1 MRASNK
7 RDPSNF
13 GNCDVRFP
21 DTHGC
26 EEFYPDV
33 ESQGN
38 YEEGHEKPTI
48 LVKIGG
54 STFGSGDTTIEDL
67 VNLQKQGDQVI
78 VVHGGGRTISEWMD
92 NQGIRPKFIGGLRVT
107 DLRSLDIAVSVL
119 AGLINKSLVAS
130 INLRGGKAIGL
141 SGVDGAM
148 IQAEK
153 ASNDLGYVGRIKS
166 VDVGP
171 LRHVLDSGYI
181 PVVAPIGIDLSRDVG
196 QDGEM
201 LNINADTVAG
211 KLSEAMKAD
220 KMVFLTDV
228 TGVLD
233 SSNRLIS
240 RITERQASTLV
251 RSKVIAGGM
260 IPKIE
265 ACLSAVKAGGA
276 SYIVDGREPRA
287 LGRALS
293 GQVLGTRI
301 G

>member
-1 MRASNK
+1 M
-7 RDPSNF
+7 
-13 GNCDVRFP
+13 
-21 DTHGC
+21 
-26 EEFYPDV
+26 
-33 ESQGN
+33 
-38 YEEGHEKPTI
+38 
-48 LVKIGG
+48 
-54 STFGSGDTTIEDL
+54 
-67 VNLQKQGDQVI
+67 
-78 VVHGGGRTISEWMD
+78 
-92 NQGIRPKFIGGLRVT
+92 
-107 DLRSLDIAVSVL
+107 
-119 AGLINKSLVAS
+119 
-130 INLRGGKAIGL
+130 
-141 SGVDGAM
+141 
-148 IQAEK
+148 
-153 ASNDLGYVGRIKS
+153 
-166 VDVGP
+166 DVGP

-276 SYIVDGREPRA
+276 SYIVDGRAPRA

>member
-1 MRASNK
+1 M
-7 RDPSNF
+7 
-13 GNCDVRFP
+13 
-21 DTHGC
+21 
-26 EEFYPDV
+26 
-33 ESQGN
+33 
-38 YEEGHEKPTI
+38 
-48 LVKIGG
+48 
-54 STFGSGDTTIEDL
+54 
-67 VNLQKQGDQVI
+67 
-78 VVHGGGRTISEWMD
+78 
-92 NQGIRPKFIGGLRVT
+92 
-107 DLRSLDIAVSVL
+107 
-119 AGLINKSLVAS
+119 
-130 INLRGGKAIGL
+130 
-141 SGVDGAM
+141 
-148 IQAEK
+148 
-153 ASNDLGYVGRIKS
+153 
-166 VDVGP
+166 DVGP

-251 RSKVIAGGM
+251 SSKVIAGGM

>member
-1 MRASNK
+1 M
-7 RDPSNF
+7 
-13 GNCDVRFP
+13 
-21 DTHGC
+21 
-26 EEFYPDV
+26 
-33 ESQGN
+33 
-38 YEEGHEKPTI
+38 
-48 LVKIGG
+48 
-54 STFGSGDTTIEDL
+54 
-67 VNLQKQGDQVI
+67 
-78 VVHGGGRTISEWMD
+78 
-92 NQGIRPKFIGGLRVT
+92 
-107 DLRSLDIAVSVL
+107 
-119 AGLINKSLVAS
+119 
-130 INLRGGKAIGL
+130 
-141 SGVDGAM
+141 
-148 IQAEK
+148 
-153 ASNDLGYVGRIKS
+153 
-166 VDVGP
+166 
-171 LRHVLDSGYI
+171 
-181 PVVAPIGIDLSRDVG
+181 G

-220 KMVFLTDV
+220 KMGFLTDV

>member
-7 RDPSNF
+7 RELSSFEND
-13 GNCDVRFP
+13 DVGFTNT
-21 DTHGC
+21 DEGK
-26 EEFYPDV
+26 EFYSAA
-33 ESQGN
+33 ESRVN
-38 YEEGHEKPTI
+38 SEEGHEKPTI

-67 VNLQKQGDQVI
+67 VNLQNRGEQVI
-78 VVHGGGRTISEWMD
+78 VVHGGGKTISEWMN

-107 DLRSLDIAVSVL
+107 DLRSLDIAISVL

-130 INLRGGKAIGL
+130 INLSGGKAIGL
-141 SGVDGAM
+141 SGVDGAI

-153 ASNDLGYVGRIKS
+153 ASSDLGYVGQIKS
-166 VDVGP
+166 VDVAP
-171 LRHVLDSGYI
+171 LRGVLDSGYI
-181 PVVAPIGIDLSRDVG
+181 PVIAPIGIDLSRDVG

-211 KLSEAMKAD
+211 KLSEAMKAN

-240 RITERQASTLV
+240 RITERQALTLV
-251 RSKVIAGGM
+251 RSKIIAGGM
-260 IPKIE
+260 IPKIK
-265 ACLSAVKAGGA
+265 ACLSAVKAGGS

-287 LGRALS
+287 LDRAVS
-293 GQVLGTRI
+293 GHALGTRI

>member
-7 RDPSNF
+7 RELSNF
-13 GNCDVRFP
+13 ENGDVRFP
-21 DTHGC
+21 GTLGG
-26 EEFYPDV
+26 EEFCTD
-33 ESQGN
+33 SQSHMHSKD
-38 YEEGHEKPTI
+38 GHEKLTI

-54 STFGSGDTTIEDL
+54 SSFGNTDTTIEDL
-67 VNLQKQGDQVI
+67 VNLQKRGDEVI
-78 VVHGGGRTISEWMD
+78 VVHGGGKTISKWMD

-119 AGLINKSLVAS
+119 AGLINKSLVAA

-141 SGVDGAM
+141 SGVDGTI

-153 ASNDLGYVGRIKS
+153 TNNDLGYVGQIKA

-171 LRHVLDSGYI
+171 LRGVLDSGYI
-181 PVVAPIGIDLSRDVG
+181 PVIAPIGIDLSRDVG

-211 KLSEAMKAD
+211 KLSEAMNAS

-233 SSNRLIS
+233 SSNRLMS
-240 RITERQASTLV
+240 RLTERQALTLV

-265 ACLSAVKAGGA
+265 ACLSAVKAGGS

-287 LGRALS
+287 LDRVVS
-293 GQVLGTRI
+293 GHTLGTRI

>member
-1 MRASNK
+1 M
-7 RDPSNF
+7 
-13 GNCDVRFP
+13 
-21 DTHGC
+21 
-26 EEFYPDV
+26 
-33 ESQGN
+33 
-38 YEEGHEKPTI
+38 
-48 LVKIGG
+48 
-54 STFGSGDTTIEDL
+54 
-67 VNLQKQGDQVI
+67 
-78 VVHGGGRTISEWMD
+78 
-92 NQGIRPKFIGGLRVT
+92 
-107 DLRSLDIAVSVL
+107 
-119 AGLINKSLVAS
+119 
-130 INLRGGKAIGL
+130 
-141 SGVDGAM
+141 
-148 IQAEK
+148 
-153 ASNDLGYVGRIKS
+153 
-166 VDVGP
+166 DVGP